1 MLRDLQFDPATD
13 KVCVSDNASNMKVA
27 LRHSEQL
34 REYYC
39 NIHTLQLGI
48 EDTFKNVHGMTGVL
62 SKGKNIAKFCH
73 QSTVDMDELRD
84 AAKKLVI
91 NALAE

>member
-34 REYYC
+34 QEYYC
-39 NIHTLQLGI
+39 NIHTLQLAI
-48 EDTFKNVHGMTGVL
+48 EDTFKNIHGMTGLL
-62 SKGKNIAKFCH
+62 SKAIEVSQCESMGF
-73 QSTVDMDELRD
+73 
-84 AAKKLVI
+84 
-91 NALAE
+91 